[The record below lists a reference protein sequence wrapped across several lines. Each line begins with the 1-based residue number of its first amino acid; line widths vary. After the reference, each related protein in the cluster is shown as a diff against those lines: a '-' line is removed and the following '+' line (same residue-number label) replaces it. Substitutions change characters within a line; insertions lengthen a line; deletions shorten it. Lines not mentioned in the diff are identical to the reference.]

1 MFYAKNK
8 IKSITKEEAL
18 PGRDTPLEIEP
29 LHFVNKNPLK
39 GPYPEASEEITFGM
53 GCFWGAE
60 RRFWEQKGVWV
71 TAVGYAEGYTP
82 NPTYE
87 EVCTGLTFHNEV
99 VKVVFEPEII
109 SLEEVL
115 KVFWQSHIPTQ
126 GMRQGNDIGT
136 QYRSG
141 IYCSTEQQLEVAKAG
156 RERLQAELSK
166 VGYGAITTEI
176 KMAGPFYFAETGH
189 QQYLAKNP
197 AGYCNLKGTGVT
209 YK

>member
-8 IKSITKEEAL
+8 IKLITKEEAL

-82 NPTYE
+82 NPSYE

-189 QQYLAKNP
+189 QQYLVKNP